1 MKAKFSLAICIVLLA
16 SLLCAVALPFAAS
29 TVAYAEESHDI
40 YFIDPT
46 AVAVVGNYLF
56 VSDNVDD
63 NTKGIVWRFTL
74 NADGVPTAG
83 KQTDIEGGRINGLSG
98 SSISLSDQDNVIGS
112 LYVIRKNEAI
122 LYDVASDGTLTAN
135 AKSYTNIK
143 PTAEETLVDACV
155 ILYDNNGSVAYI
167 NLTDPLYVRD
177 PNRNDFYQ
185 LNNGIINSQ
194 AMFYSKDNLYYLANG
209 TLASLYI
216 PTLKKQTVTINNLG
230 DFKPRDGFEFTDT
243 SNKTTLALYNDTQIV
258 FLEQKG
264 NAYEPY
270 GTADTWDDITKLH
283 PEVND
288 LRIIDVATTASTL
301 YILDSNNQVY
311 MYNKESASA
320 KAVIA
325 TSGDNPVYIGSE
337 TVSQAIPTDITS
349 FKLARST
356 GYPTNIVYRTTD
368 ENVSIPQVYKKY
380 TDTFII
386 LEYDGSHNCPYYYV
400 LIGDQFGWVMK
411 SDGVTVPEN
420 DDKISIISS
429 NVNDNVELKAK
440 LVTLGNVYIYSMPFD
455 GDGSSTTVFTQSAQN
470 MQEVKLLQTF
480 KQVKETETIDWFL
493 ISFTRDNVETK
504 GFVKKSDLGYFTVDQ
519 HSVIGSEVQRAN
531 LKINATLFE
540 AVTVYATRD
549 MEKGSELYNEK
560 GEIVRL
566 YSGDRVFLLGTS
578 DDGLAA
584 EICILHNDNTADYG
598 WIEPSRLVNINAITA
613 NTIAGLSFLG
623 GAILLAILLFVVFRI
638 KKKRTV

>member
-1 MKAKFSLAICIVLLA
+1 MKSKISLAICIVLLA
-16 SLLCAVALPFAAS
+16 SLLFAMSLPCVTTAVAQAD
-29 TVAYAEESHDI
+29 ESHDI

-98 SSISLSDQDNVIGS
+98 SSVSLSDNENVIGS
-112 LYVIRKNEAI
+112 LYVIRKNEAV
-122 LYDVASDGTLTAN
+122 LYDVTADGTLTAN
-135 AKSYTNIK
+135 AKAYTNVK
-143 PTAEETLVDACV
+143 PTAEETLADACA
-155 ILYDNNGSVAYI
+155 ILYDNHGSVAY
-167 NLTDPLYVRD
+167 LTDTLYVRD
-177 PNRNDFYQ
+177 PNRTNFYKPSG
-185 LNNGIINSQ
+185 NITNSQ
-194 AMFYSKDNLYYLANG
+194 AMFYSKDNLYYIANG

-216 PTLKKQTVTINNLG
+216 PTLEKQTVAINNLG
-230 DFKPRDGFEFTDT
+230 NFKPRDGFEFTDT
-243 SNKTTLALYNDTQIV
+243 DNKTTLALYNDTQIV

-264 NAYEPY
+264 SAYEPY

-283 PEVND
+283 PEVTGI
-288 LRIIDVATTASTL
+288 RIIDIAATASTL

-320 KAVIA
+320 KSVIA
-325 TSGDNPVYIGSE
+325 TNGGQPVYIGSE
-337 TVSQAIPTDITS
+337 TVSQPIPKDITS

-356 GYPTNIVYRTTD
+356 GYPTNIVYRTAD
-368 ENVSIPQVYKKY
+368 ETTCIPQVYKKY

-386 LEYDGSHNCPYYYV
+386 LDYDGSHNCPYYYV
-400 LIGDQFGWVMK
+400 LIGDKFGWIMK

-420 DDKISIISS
+420 DKKISIISS

-455 GDGSSTTVFTQSAQN
+455 GAGSTTTVFTQNAQK

-480 KQVKETETIDWFL
+480 KQVKETETLDWFL
-493 ISFTRDNVETK
+493 ISFTCDNVETK
-504 GFVKKSDLGYFTVDQ
+504 GFVKKSDLGYFSVDQ

-540 AVTVYATRD
+540 AVTVYATKD
-549 MEKGSELYNEK
+549 MMKGSELYNDK
-560 GEIVRL
+560 GEVVKL
-566 YSGDRVFLLGTS
+566 YSGDRVFLLGKS
-578 DDGLAA
+578 DDGSVA
-584 EICILHNDNTADYG
+584 EICILHNDNTADFG
-598 WIEPSRLVNINAITA
+598 WIEASRLVNINAITA